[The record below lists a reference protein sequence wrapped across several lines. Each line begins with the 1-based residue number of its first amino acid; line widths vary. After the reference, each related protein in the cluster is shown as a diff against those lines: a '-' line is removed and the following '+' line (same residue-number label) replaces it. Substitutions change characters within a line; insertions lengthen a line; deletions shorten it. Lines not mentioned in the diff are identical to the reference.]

1 MKNQIQVGDVVK
13 SLKGRDKDNLFL
25 VISVDGEKAKIV
37 DGRVR
42 KVLTPKLKKVK
53 HLETIYSVI
62 LKDLAEQIKNGN
74 PVGNERVWK
83 SISAVKRKI

>member
-25 VISVDGEKAKIV
+25 VISVEGEKAKIV